1 MPDATAPASGYDR
14 FAAEY
19 ERWWLPVLATAT
31 LGLLDRLPPDLGRDD
46 RTLVDVGSGTGILPV
61 AALRRWPRLRAVAVD
76 ASSGMLEL
84 ARAAA
89 VAAGDGV
96 ASRLETRV
104 ADAAELPLADR
115 SADVVTSSFMIQL
128 VPDRAAVLSE
138 VLRVLRPGATF
149 AGVTWRSGE
158 LPFEP
163 EEVFFDVVDDLGIDV
178 PESGPQPEPYESAA
192 AAADELRAA
201 GFVEVT
207 AGDEWLQRQWRP
219 VDYLDLL
226 EYWTAD
232 DVFAPLAD
240 ERRVRLRDET
250 LRRFG
255 RLPHRDF
262 AWRAP
267 LVSFRGTRPD

>member
-31 LGLLDRLPPDLGRDD
+31 LGLLDRLPPNLGRDD

>member
-163 EEVFFDVVDDLGIDV
+163 EEVFFDVVEDLGIEV
-178 PESGPQPEPYESAA
+178 PETGPQPEPYESAA
-192 AAADELRAA
+192 AAAGELRAA
-201 GFVEVT
+201 GFADVT
-207 AGDEWLQRQWRP
+207 AADEWLQRQWRP

-226 EYWTAD
+226 EHWTAD
-232 DVFAPLAD
+232 DVFAPLPD
-240 ERRVRLRDET
+240 ERRTHLRDET

-267 LVSFRGTRPD
+267 LVTFRAARPA

>member
-1 MPDATAPASGYDR
+1 MMSSMPCAGYDQ
-14 FAAEY
+14 FADAY
-19 ERWWLPVLATAT
+19 RRWWLPVLEAAT
-31 LGLLDRLPPDLGRDD
+31 LRLLDRVPEHVATDGS
-46 RTLVDVGSGTGILPV
+46 TLVDVGSGTGILPV
-61 AALRRWPRLRAVAVD
+61 AALRRWPRLRAIAVD
-76 ASSGMLEL
+76 ASGGMLEL

-89 VAAGDGV
+89 VAAGDDV

-149 AGVTWRSGE
+149 AGVTWRSGDV
-158 LPFEP
+158 PFEP
-163 EEVFFDVVDDLGIDV
+163 EEVFFDVVEDLGIDV

-201 GFVEVT
+201 GFVGVT

-226 EYWTAD
+226 QHWTAD
-232 DVFAPLAD
+232 DVFAPLPD

-255 RLPHRDF
+255 RLSHRDF